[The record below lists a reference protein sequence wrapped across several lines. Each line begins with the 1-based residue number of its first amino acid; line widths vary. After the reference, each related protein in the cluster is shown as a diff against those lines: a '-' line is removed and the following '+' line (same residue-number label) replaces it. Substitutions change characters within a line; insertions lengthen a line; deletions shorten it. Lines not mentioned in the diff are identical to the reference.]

1 MKRICRFLLVSLL
14 PILIFFACK
23 EGQKSEQA
31 SKPNIIFILM
41 DDLGWSSVS
50 TYGNR
55 FVETKNIDRLAA
67 EGMKF
72 TDAYVTPQCTPTRA
86 VIMTGQHTANN
97 RMWHVV
103 GKYFFPYQ
111 YLKEPEY
118 LENLP
123 RETFTVAKALKKEGY
138 KTAIFG
144 KWHLNV
150 YGPDGYYTRLFKEN
164 AHHYGFDEV
173 DPMTEPSEYQA
184 HTDKGVE
191 FLTNQTIDFIERNR
205 DNPFFV
211 YLSHHTIHGPI
222 LAPDSLVR
230 KYLDLGY
237 PEEGVNHAKYLAS
250 IEHFDNSIG
259 RIMNKLQETG
269 LDKNTIVVFT
279 SDNGGVDT
287 YFDNAPLRYGKG
299 SPYEGGIRVP
309 FIVRWPQK
317 ITEGKIINTPIHAID
332 FYPTLVEMAGG
343 DPAQYDFLD
352 GLSLMP
358 ELTESGKLDRET
370 LCWYMPLYDALTYS
384 AWATTPAAVIRK
396 GDFKLIKFFGD
407 YVDISEGYK
416 KHVPGKRIELYN
428 LKDDIGEKNNLVNS
442 LPELATQLE
451 KELDAWIESTGAGL
465 PSLNQNYNPDSLWV
479 RGR

>member
-41 DDLGWSSVS
+41 DDLGWNSVS

-103 GKYFFPYQ
+103 GKYYFPYQ

-123 RETFTVAKALKKEGY
+123 RETFSVAKALKKEGY

-173 DPMTEPSEYQA
+173 DPMTEPSEY
-184 HTDKGVE
+184 
-191 FLTNQTIDFIERNR
+191 
-205 DNPFFV
+205 
-211 YLSHHTIHGPI
+211 
-222 LAPDSLVR
+222 
-230 KYLDLGY
+230 
-237 PEEGVNHAKYLAS
+237 
-250 IEHFDNSIG
+250 
-259 RIMNKLQETG
+259 
-269 LDKNTIVVFT
+269 
-279 SDNGGVDT
+279 
-287 YFDNAPLRYGKG
+287 
-299 SPYEGGIRVP
+299 
-309 FIVRWPQK
+309 
-317 ITEGKIINTPIHAID
+317 
-332 FYPTLVEMAGG
+332 
-343 DPAQYDFLD
+343 
-352 GLSLMP
+352 
-358 ELTESGKLDRET
+358 
-370 LCWYMPLYDALTYS
+370 
-384 AWATTPAAVIRK
+384 
-396 GDFKLIKFFGD
+396 
-407 YVDISEGYK
+407 
-416 KHVPGKRIELYN
+416 
-428 LKDDIGEKNNLVNS
+428 
-442 LPELATQLE
+442 
-451 KELDAWIESTGAGL
+451 
-465 PSLNQNYNPDSLWV
+465 
-479 RGR
+479 